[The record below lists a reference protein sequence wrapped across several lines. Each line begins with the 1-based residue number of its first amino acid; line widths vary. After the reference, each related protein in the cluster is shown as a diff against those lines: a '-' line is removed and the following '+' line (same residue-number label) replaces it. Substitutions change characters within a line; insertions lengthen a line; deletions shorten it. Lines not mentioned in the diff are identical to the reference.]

1 MKIYVTRHGQV
12 ADNAEYLGDVAFP
25 KGDIPL
31 SKLGCEQARL
41 LGERLKNEGFA
52 GAIYSSPF
60 VRTMQTADII
70 ATVTGSSVIPTPAFH
85 EIFRADSTI
94 SEFKGK
100 STEELKALFPTTD
113 DSVILDGH
121 WWTKKAENAE
131 DVRYRVAIAMSGIM
145 KNAEGDVLLVGHGAS
160 VDAML
165 TYLTSIV
172 DHTPFYNC
180 SYTVFDTATKRCTRN
195 DSAHLP
201 TDKITY
207 NRVPFLEKEY
217 KIDLPE
223 ELLSENGPR
232 ILHIGDTPSMKYP
245 GYISL
250 VKRIKPDVI
259 IHTGDTADEMKVSRD
274 IPIRDLYLDRAAA
287 FLTRLTELC
296 PRVIWVE
303 GNNDLPERITSLVP
317 KIERQMPGT
326 VLEINDVRFSLAHQK
341 KELSS
346 EGEINLYGHSGRYEM
361 WSPERNTE
369 DADAWYL
376 NALWHVSLISL
387 PRKKLYLINRP

>member
-31 SKLGCEQARL
+31 SELGCEQARL
-41 LGERLKNEGFA
+41 LAERLKSEGFS

-70 ATVTGSSVIPTPAFH
+70 ASVIGTSVVPTPAFH
-85 EIFRADSTI
+85 EIFRSDSTI
-94 SEFKGK
+94 ANFEGK
-100 STEELKALFPTTD
+100 TAEELKALFPTVD
-113 DSVILDGH
+113 ESVKLEGH
-121 WWTKKAENAE
+121 WWTKEAE
-131 DVRYRVAIAMSGIM
+131 DAEAVRYRVAIAMRDII
-145 KNAEGDVLLVGHGAS
+145 KNATGDVLLVGHGAS
-160 VDAML
+160 IDAML
-165 TYLTSIV
+165 TYLTAGI

-180 SYTVFDTATKRCTRN
+180 SYTVFDTATKRYTRN

-201 TDKITY
+201 IDKITY

-223 ELLSENGPR
+223 ALAADNGLR
-232 ILHIGDTPSMKYP
+232 ILHIGDTPSSTYP
-245 GYISL
+245 RYISL
-250 VKRIKPDVI
+250 VKQIKPDVI
-259 IHTGDTADEMKVSRD
+259 IHTGDTADEMKVGRD
-274 IPIRDLYLDRAAA
+274 IPIRDLYLNRAAA

-303 GNNDLPERITSLVP
+303 GNNDLPERITALVP
-317 KIERQMPGT
+317 QIEHQTPGSM
-326 VLEINDVRFSLAHQK
+326 LEIEGVKFALAHH
-341 KELSS
+341 KEHLRDG
-346 EGEINLYGHSGRYEM
+346 GEINLYGHSGRYEI

-369 DADAWYL
+369 HAPAWYI
-376 NALWHVSLISL
+376 NALWCISILSL
-387 PRKKLYLINRP
+387 PQKKIYTSPRP